1 MDGRGLGRAD
11 QRIGPVRTNGLRP
24 VGADHVQAQPGHG
37 ADQRRMEQLAGV
49 AVADQCHA
57 QDRRGLSRK
66 RHIDEQEDGVD
77 ATRPHRLRG
86 IPCAALCAARRHSG
100 RRTTCTAS
108 KVLLNSLVNRN
119 CSHYYLRLHK
129 LKAPPHGDG
138 ALPAIGPAHFTGTV
152 MPPKRLC
159 LSLAVLGTLPFA
171 QAALAD
177 EATKA
182 APAVQAG
189 TLPAATVT
197 GTRSRTSYDTPVA
210 TTATKIAA
218 PLREIPQSVNVVPHA
233 VIQDQG
239 ALSLNDTLR
248 NVPGVSASLG
258 DAQRDQVTI
267 RGFSAINDQYVDGLR
282 DDALYF
288 RDLSNVDRVEVLKGP
303 AAVLYG
309 RGSSGGI
316 INRVTKKPL
325 ATPLAEVGVVVGT
338 EGQKRAEF
346 DLNTSINDDAVRAR
360 LTGAVEDSGGFRNDY
375 FLRRQ
380 AISPSFLLNL
390 SPDTKLTLQFDYLH
404 DTRIAD
410 QGVPSYR
417 GRPVNVPIETRYGSA
432 SAGDGN
438 IETTVKSVTGT
449 LDHRFN
455 DQWSFH
461 SVVRNYEYS
470 LGRNNYTS
478 VRSVNDGPVPTVTL
492 NVNQR
497 NRSDRGTVWQNELTQ
512 QAETFGIRHTLLYG
526 IELGYQ
532 DKSDRVAALSQNF
545 TYNLFNPV
553 PVVLPTVPGNAAP
566 SNYGLT
572 HNETYAVYAQDLV
585 KFSPQWTVLA
595 GLRYEILKQSRDDLT
610 PKNQDLSRTDKP
622 VSPRLGIVYHPVEPL
637 SLYAS
642 YSRSFQPLADSFTYY
657 TNSSALAP
665 QSTTNY
671 EIGAKYDVS
680 ASASVSAA
688 LFDMKQTN
696 LTSVDPATQLAV
708 PIGTQRTRGLELAF
722 SGEVAKTWSVIASY
736 AYLNGVLTNPFDK
749 SNGVAVT
756 GNQPSLT
763 PRHSGSLWVKHDLPN
778 GFYVA
783 GGIHAEG
790 ARFASQYNLTTLP
803 GYMTVD
809 LGAGYRS
816 KHVDVTLNLQNL
828 FNRAYYVSAHG
839 GAENYNLP
847 GAPRMA
853 LLGVRYKM

>member
-1 MDGRGLGRAD
+1 
-11 QRIGPVRTNGLRP
+11 
-24 VGADHVQAQPGHG
+24 
-37 ADQRRMEQLAGV
+37 
-49 AVADQCHA
+49 
-57 QDRRGLSRK
+57 
-66 RHIDEQEDGVD
+66 
-77 ATRPHRLRG
+77 
-86 IPCAALCAARRHSG
+86 
-100 RRTTCTAS
+100 
-108 KVLLNSLVNRN
+108 
-119 CSHYYLRLHK
+119 
-129 LKAPPHGDG
+129 
-138 ALPAIGPAHFTGTV
+138 

-159 LSLAVLGTLPFA
+159 LSLAVLGILPFFA
-171 QAALAD
+171 QAAFAE
-177 EATKA
+177 EAAKA
-182 APAVQAG
+182 GPTVEAG
-189 TLPAATVT
+189 TLPTATVL

-210 TTATKIAA
+210 TTATKIPA
-218 PLREIPQSVNVVPHA
+218 PLREIPQSVNVVPRA

-288 RDLSNVDRVEVLKGP
+288 RDLSNVERIEVLKGP

-325 ATPLAEVGVVVGT
+325 ATPMAEVGVLLGT

-380 AISPSFLLNL
+380 AISPSFLFNL

-432 SAGDGN
+432 NAGDGN
-438 IETTVKSVTGT
+438 VETTVKSVTGT
-449 LDHRFN
+449 LDHRIN

-461 SVVRNYEYS
+461 SVVRNYEYA
-470 LGRNNYTS
+470 LGRNNYVTVS
-478 VRSVNDGPVPTVTL
+478 RVTGGAVPTVTL
-492 NVNQR
+492 GVNQR

-532 DKSDRVAALSQNF
+532 DKSDRVAAASGSF

-553 PVVLPTVPGNAAP
+553 PVVLPTVPANATP

-572 HNETYAVYAQDLV
+572 HNETYAMYAQDLI

-595 GLRYEILKQSRDDLT
+595 GLRYEVLKQSRDDLT

-622 VSPRLGIVYHPVEPL
+622 VSPRLGIVYHPVEAL

-680 ASASVSAA
+680 ANASVSAA

-708 PIGTQRTRGLELAF
+708 PIGTQRTRGLELSF
-722 SGEVAKTWSVIASY
+722 TGEVVKTWSVIASY

-749 SNGVAVT
+749 SNGVSVS

-783 GGIHAEG
+783 GGLRAEG
-790 ARFASQYNLTTLP
+790 ARFASQYNVTTLP

>member
-1 MDGRGLGRAD
+1 
-11 QRIGPVRTNGLRP
+11 
-24 VGADHVQAQPGHG
+24 
-37 ADQRRMEQLAGV
+37 
-49 AVADQCHA
+49 
-57 QDRRGLSRK
+57 
-66 RHIDEQEDGVD
+66 
-77 ATRPHRLRG
+77 
-86 IPCAALCAARRHSG
+86 
-100 RRTTCTAS
+100 
-108 KVLLNSLVNRN
+108 
-119 CSHYYLRLHK
+119 
-129 LKAPPHGDG
+129 
-138 ALPAIGPAHFTGTV
+138 

-171 QAALAD
+171 HVATAADIVAAAD
-177 EATKA
+177 
-182 APAVQAG
+182 AG
-189 TLPAATVT
+189 TLPTSTVK
-197 GTRSRTSYDTPVA
+197 GTRSSTSYDTPIA
-210 TTATKIAA
+210 NTATKIPV
-218 PLREIPQSVNVVPHA
+218 PLREIPQSVNVVPRA

-239 ALSLNDTLR
+239 ALSINDTLR

-267 RGFSAINDQYVDGLR
+267 RGFSSINDQYVDGLR
-282 DDALYF
+282 DDSLYF
-288 RDLSNVDRVEVLKGP
+288 RDLSNIDRIEVLKGP

-338 EGQKRAEF
+338 EQQKRAEF
-346 DLNTSINDDAVRAR
+346 DLNTSINDDAIRAR
-360 LTGAVEDSGGFRNDY
+360 ITGAVEDSGGFRNDY

-380 AISPSFLLNL
+380 AISPSFLFNL
-390 SPDTKLTLQFDYLH
+390 APDTKLTVQFDYLH
-404 DTRIAD
+404 DKRIAD

-432 SAGDGN
+432 DAGAGN
-438 IETTVKSVTGT
+438 VESTVKSVTGT

-455 DQWSFH
+455 DKWSFH

-470 LGRNNYTS
+470 LGRNNYTTVS
-478 VRSVNDGPVPTVTL
+478 RVTDGPIPTVTL
-492 NVNQR
+492 AVNQR
-497 NRSDRGTVWQNELTQ
+497 NRNDRGTLWQNELTQ
-512 QAETFGIRHTLLYG
+512 KAETWGIQHTLLYG

-532 DKSDRVAALSQNF
+532 DKSDRVAAAPGST
-545 TYNLFNPV
+545 TYNLFNPTLQ
-553 PVVLPTVPGNAAP
+553 VLPTVPGNAVP
-566 SNYGLT
+566 TNYGLS
-572 HNETYAVYAQDLV
+572 HNETYAAYVQDLI

-610 PKNQDLSRTDKP
+610 PRNVDLSRTDKP
-622 VSPRLGIVYHPVEPL
+622 VSPRFGVVYHPIEPL

-642 YSRSFQPLADSFTYY
+642 YSRSFQPLADSFTFFP
-657 TNSSALAP
+657 NSGALAP

-671 EIGAKYDVS
+671 EIGAKYDLS
-680 ASASVSAA
+680 AGASVTAA

-696 LTSVDPATQLAV
+696 LTAADPVTLLGV
-708 PIGTQRTRGLELAF
+708 PIGTQRTRGLELSF
-722 SGEVAKTWSVIASY
+722 TGEIVKTWSLMASY
-736 AYLNGVLTNPFDK
+736 AYLNGRLENPNDR
-749 SNGVAVT
+749 SGGVAVN

-763 PRHSGSLWVKHDLPN
+763 PRHSGSVWLKHDLPN

-783 GGIHAEG
+783 GGVRAEA
-790 ARFASQYNLTTLP
+790 ARYASQYNLTTLP

-816 KHVDVTLNLQNL
+816 KHLDVTLNLQNL

-839 GAENYNLP
+839 GAENYNMP